1 MEEKTQMTKE
11 EQEVQKLR
19 ERMIDDIK
27 KGKKIFE
34 YGAMTAGALL
44 SLTGVG
50 MAPTVLL
57 SVAFGGEILSG
68 AGFVGYTGLAKKAV
82 KEIGEK
88 GIIGLAKTASHF
100 GKEEATS
107 RGTGEILHGIEEASK
122 KAGINL
128 KGIADD
134 MASLTLFSLA
144 VDQNT
149 VNAKKANSERFN
161 EINKMMN
168 GGNVNRQE
176 QEKIF
181 GKDFVEKALNEGAK
195 GTLMRVS
202 IKTKIPGFEAPQLEE
217 HKKIISYISDYS
229 IALEAARKTEKQFGN
244 NVKIIVHTDEKKFE
258 KGEYN
263 ILIVSKDKN
272 VDLEKV
278 KSEYLANIQKTS
290 EEINNMTQ
298 ADCEKAGLQNS
309 PSITVQTMV
318 KLAEKIEMKASEK
331 GVEMIGSQGKIQ
343 NASMHLDRLSNVLSQ
358 KGKIQQALINVET
371 ATQNLQ
377 QGTTVNIGD
386 DIAEMKISQGK
397 IQNTSINVETTT
409 QKNPQQATANKE
421 DNKKQ
426 KTKSLKEGKQQVKV
440 NTGDNITTR
449 SSISKEVKPETIVNI
464 GLVMEKDKQEAIKI
478 IEKSKNEFKQY
489 QREASVILKTAIENS
504 KSIND
509 LPKAIDNAFNSY
521 LEKNPKAKN
530 YEEALRKS
538 IVDLLDQSAK
548 NIEKQKE
555 MQQQKMQ
562 TAERQKLKQT

>member
-11 EQEVQKLR
+11 EQEVQKQR
-19 ERMIDDIK
+19 ERVINEIK
-27 KGKKIFE
+27 IGRNTYK
-34 YGAMTAGALL
+34 YGAMATGALL

-50 MAPTVLL
+50 MVSTVLL
-57 SVAFGGEILSG
+57 SAVGGEGISSG
-68 AGFVGYTGLAKKAV
+68 ADFVGYTGLAKKAV

-88 GIIGLAKTASHF
+88 GIIGLGKAVFHF
-100 GKEEATS
+100 GKEEGKS

-122 KAGINL
+122 KAGINV

-149 VNAKKANSERFN
+149 VNATKANSERFN

-168 GGNVNRQE
+168 GGSISKQE

-181 GKDFVEKALNEGAK
+181 GKDFEKPLNKGAN

-202 IKTKIPGFEAPQLEE
+202 IKTDIPGFEAPQLKN
-217 HKKIISYISDYS
+217 HKKVISDISGYS
-229 IALEAARKTEKQFGN
+229 IALEAARQTEKQFGN
-244 NVKIIVHTDEKKFE
+244 NVKIIVHTDEKNFE
-258 KGEYN
+258 NGEYN

-278 KSEYLANIQKTS
+278 KNEYLANIQKTR
-290 EEINNMTQ
+290 EKINEM
-298 ADCEKAGLQNS
+298 AKEDCEKAGLHNS

-318 KLAEKIEMKASEK
+318 TLAEKIEMRASEK
-331 GVEMIGSQGKIQ
+331 GVEIIGSQGKIQ

-358 KGKIQQALINVET
+358 KEKIQQASIKVET
-371 ATQNLQ
+371 ATPKNLQ
-377 QGTTVNIGD
+377 QVIVNIGD
-386 DIAEMKISQGK
+386 DI
-397 IQNTSINVETTT
+397 
-409 QKNPQQATANKE
+409 
-421 DNKKQ
+421 
-426 KTKSLKEGKQQVKV
+426 KTG
-440 NTGDNITTR
+440 
-449 SSISKEVKPETIVNI
+449 SSISKELKPETIVNI

-489 QREASVILKTAIENS
+489 QKEASVILKTAIENS

-538 IVDLLDQSAK
+538 ILDLLDQSAK

-555 MQQQKMQ
+555 IQQQKMQ

>member
-11 EQEVQKLR
+11 EQEVQKQR
-19 ERMIDDIK
+19 ERIINEIK
-27 KGKKIFE
+27 IGRNTYK
-34 YGAMTAGALL
+34 YGAMATGALL

-50 MAPTVLL
+50 MATTALL
-57 SVAFGGEILSG
+57 SAVGGEGISSG
-68 AGFVGYTGLAKKAV
+68 ADFVGYTGLAKKAV

-88 GIIGLAKTASHF
+88 GIIGLGKSVFHF
-100 GKEEATS
+100 GKEEGKS

-122 KAGINL
+122 KAGINV

-134 MASLTLFSLA
+134 MSSLTLFSLA

-149 VNAKKANSERFN
+149 INATKANSERFN

-168 GGNVNRQE
+168 GGNVNKQE

-202 IKTKIPGFEAPQLEE
+202 IKTEIPGFEAPQLEN
-217 HKKIISYISDYS
+217 HKKVISDISGYS
-229 IALEAARKTEKQFGN
+229 IALEAARQTEQQFGN
-244 NVKIIVHTDEKKFE
+244 KVKIIVHTDEKNFE

-278 KSEYLANIQKTS
+278 KSEYLANIQKTR
-290 EEINNMTQ
+290 EKINNTTKE
-298 ADCEKAGLQNS
+298 DCEKAGLQNS
-309 PSITVQTMV
+309 PSITVQTTV
-318 KLAEKIEMKASEK
+318 KSAENIYMKASEK

-343 NASMHLDRLSNVLSQ
+343 NASMHLDRLSNVLPQ
-358 KGKIQQALINVET
+358 KEKIQQASINVET

-377 QGTTVNIGD
+377 QGTTLSIKD
-386 DIAEMKISQGK
+386 DI
-397 IQNTSINVETTT
+397 
-409 QKNPQQATANKE
+409 
-421 DNKKQ
+421 
-426 KTKSLKEGKQQVKV
+426 KTG
-440 NTGDNITTR
+440 
-449 SSISKEVKPETIVNI
+449 SSISKELKPETIVNI

-489 QREASVILKTAIENS
+489 QKEASVILKTAIEKS
-504 KSIND
+504 KSLND
-509 LPKAIDNAFNSY
+509 LPKNIDNEFNSY
-521 LEKNPKAKN
+521 LEKNPQAKN
-530 YEEALRKS
+530 YEQALRKS

-548 NIEKQKE
+548 NIQKQKE
-555 MQQQKMQ
+555 IQQQKMQ